1 MHFFAAAARE
11 EPVSPW
17 PRKVQSTLKDLLPRI
32 TTEVS
37 MFHQFRSVLTAVLVV
52 AALAAPRISASA
64 DESAILRGKVVDF
77 EGKAI
82 KKVSVVL
89 TSADDPANRLVA
101 KTDGNGLFEI
111 AVKDASLSYTARF
124 ERGSYVSMSAAVVLS
139 PVEANKYT
147 FTMLTQQEIDEGKE
161 DILREREKPAGFAA
175 RALFNDGVEAFTAGD
190 ITTARSRFEAAVVED
205 DSMLPAL
212 SALSLVTMQQQDW
225 KDAIEYATRTLAIEP
240 TDLRA
245 LLALYRANRELGN
258 DAAAAAAAEALKSA
272 GTNDEVAGQVFNE
285 AVDFYREND
294 VNRALALFEE
304 ASELDPTLVEAQIAL
319 AGLYLNKGAFDDSLA
334 ASERALALLPG
345 DKRALKYRFE
355 ACLRSGNDQLPE
367 AIEGLAAVDLPYV
380 TKAVNETALNLF
392 EANEFEQSK
401 RLVEQLLEL
410 DPEDARANYVMGL
423 LLVNAGDNNAARKY
437 LQAFVDAA
445 PEDPDAAGARTMME
459 AIQ

>member
-1 MHFFAAAARE
+1 
-11 EPVSPW
+11 
-17 PRKVQSTLKDLLPRI
+17 
-32 TTEVS
+32 

-77 EGKAI
+77 EGKVI

-89 TSADDPANRLVA
+89 TSADDPAIRLVA

-147 FTMLTQQEIDEGKE
+147 FTMLTQQEIDEGKAE
-161 DILREREKPAGFAA
+161 ILKEREEPAKFAA
-175 RALFNDGVEAFTAGD
+175 LSLYNDGVAAFTAGD
-190 ITTARSRFEAAVVED
+190 VATARSQFEAALEQD
-205 DSMLPAL
+205 DSMLEAL
-212 SALSLVTMQQQDW
+212 SAMCLITMQQENW
-225 KDAIEYATRTLAIEP
+225 KDAIDYATRTLAIEP

-245 LLALYRANRELGN
+245 LLASYRANRELGN
-258 DAAAAAAAEALKSA
+258 DAEVAAAVEALTST
-272 GTNDEVAGQVFNE
+272 GNNDEVAGQIFNE
-285 AVDFYREND
+285 AVDFYRKND
-294 VNRALALFEE
+294 VNRAMDLFEE
-304 ASELDPTLVEAQIAL
+304 AAELDPTLVEAQIAL
-319 AGLYLNKGAFDDSLA
+319 AGLYLNKGAFDQALA
-334 ASERALALLPG
+334 ASDRVLALVPG
-345 DKRALKYRFE
+345 DQRVLKYRFE
-355 ACLRSGNDQLPE
+355 ACLRSNCDQLPD
-367 AIEGLAAVDLPYV
+367 AIDALAAVDLPYV
-380 TKAVNETALNLF
+380 TKVVNETALNLF
-392 EANEFEQSK
+392 AANEFEQSK

-410 DPEDARANYVMGL
+410 DPEDARAKYVMGL

-445 PEDPDAAGARTMME
+445 PDDPDAAGARTMME